1 MAETTQLKQAP
12 AATQLTALALGAI
25 VFVACQL
32 AISTIAVLAGGKF
45 VEVTGLIEWPVVRS
59 ATATTLTAWAI
70 TYVAAYLG
78 ARLARPMAQRVVH
91 DVSLQQLAF
100 WCVGT
105 LIVVTLER
113 LVYGIAGAID
123 VFTEV
128 MALLVAYV
136 AIMRAF
142 K

>member
-32 AISTIAVLAGGKF
+32 AISWIAILGGGKF
-45 VEVTGLIEWPVVRS
+45 VQITGLIEWPAVRS
-59 ATATTLTAWAI
+59 ATATSLAAWAI
-70 TYVAAYLG
+70 TYVASYVG
-78 ARLARPMAQRVVH
+78 GRLARPMAQRVVH
-91 DVSLQQLAF
+91 DLSLQKLAF

-113 LVYGIAGAID
+113 LVYGTVGAID
-123 VFTEV
+123 VFTEL